1 MNEVKLST
9 TDERTNA
16 IQSIL
21 LITKSSVK
29 NFDTSGILM
38 FAVAAKAT
46 GGVPASVKCFRQ
58 CVPDCR
64 RGKALIWRKKVCR
77 HPSSV
82 SVASSVTRGKCGPV
96 KMQTS
101 SLPSLLF
108 SLISFPCSAYSFTE
122 LQEAASS
129 PPGFPCECR
138 AFHVLTQAEKMFSWK
153 TRS

>member
-64 RGKALIWRKKVCR
+64 RGKALIWRKKVCAGTLA
-77 HPSSV
+77 
-82 SVASSVTRGKCGPV
+82 ASASPAV
-96 KMQTS
+96 
-101 SLPSLLF
+101 
-108 SLISFPCSAYSFTE
+108 
-122 LQEAASS
+122 LQE
-129 PPGFPCECR
+129 ENVVR
-138 AFHVLTQAEKMFSWK
+138 
-153 TRS
+153 